1 MDNKL
6 MGFLINK
13 KGTHSHRCLQL
24 QRLPVGF
31 MHLKCDGI
39 VLDTRLSLL
48 TQRCTLSNR
57 INEFTGHRNLEFRFL

>member
-1 MDNKL
+1 MDNKM

-13 KGTHSHRCLQL
+13 EGTHGHGSLQL

-48 TQRCTLSNR
+48 TQCCTLSDR
-57 INEFTGHRNLEFRFL
+57 INEFTGHWDLILRLF

>member
-13 KGTHSHRCLQL
+13 EGTHGHRCLQL

-31 MHLKCDGI
+31 MHLKRDGI

-48 TQRCTLSNR
+48 AQSSTLSDR
-57 INEFTGHRNLEFRFL
+57 INEFTGHGNLELWFL